1 MKLAVNNKNRRNQ
14 SKLVTIKNKK
24 HSVDR
29 IMKYFYSRLFQRKLS
44 FVR

>member
-24 HSVDR
+24 HSVTE
-29 IMKYFYSRLFQRKLS
+29 S
-44 FVR
+44 